1 MGIIKM
7 VMDVMV
13 DASLNFLHLFH
24 RLRLHHHLI
33 PFNVVGMGASALEK
47 LAMMG
52 TTIVAMVAVQAVLS
66 SLDISAERSH
76 LNAIFYIL
84 ILPIIHIL
92 LTILIIPMA
101 HIIHMALINLISL
114 ILPKETAA
122 TATSNIQSNVMT
134 KTKFLVTD
142 AVQIASSKKVG
153 SAHTEEV

>member
-13 DASLNFLHLFH
+13 DASLNSLHLFH
-24 RLRLHHHLI
+24 LLHLLI
-33 PFNVVGMGASALEK
+33 PFSAVEMGVSALEK

-52 TTIVAMVAVQAVLS
+52 TTIVAMVAVRAVLS
-66 SLDISAERSH
+66 SLDISAERNH
-76 LNAIFYIL
+76 LNAILYIL
-84 ILPIIHIL
+84 ILPIIL